1 MEKSLTYSTIIIS
14 CSRAKKE
21 VNVITAMIFFI
32 FILGCIMPLRC
43 RAYIMPAEQVLGIM
57 GANFSRFRTL
67 VIKQSVK
74 SEYRENNTETVVVQE
89 TIWLK
94 SPDLYYSE
102 IQNTV
107 IEDRVDDEVMKN
119 NSDVREH
126 KSVSNPD
133 VLDAR
138 IERKFIHPAID
149 LYFRQFFM
157 ADNENRIISLLNEM
171 GIDIG
176 RVSLTRLNGVISYC
190 IGSGDAESPRLLI
203 DKERFLPIFVSCRLQ
218 TDSGKRIVNAYFDD
232 YRRLPE
238 GWYPFEI
245 VYSIDDSVM
254 HKRCSVIDLKVN
266 KPVEKSLS
274 RIPELDAYSL
284 QIFRNYQDES
294 EEMHLNDSIEILK
307 EKYR

>member
-1 MEKSLTYSTIIIS
+1 MEESHTYSTIIIS
-14 CSRAKKE
+14 WSRAKKE
-21 VNVITAMIFFI
+21 VKVITLMFFFI
-32 FILGCIMPLRC
+32 FVLVCFKPLRC
-43 RAYIMPAEQVLGIM
+43 WAYIMPAEQVLGIM
-57 GANFSRFRTL
+57 EANFSRFRTL

-74 SEYRENNTETVVVQE
+74 SEYRENNTETFAGQE

-102 IQNTV
+102 IQNTG
-107 IEDRVDDEVMKN
+107 IEDRADDEVMKN

-126 KSVSNPD
+126 KSVSSPD

-171 GIDIG
+171 GIDTG
-176 RVSLTRLNGVISYC
+176 RVSLARLNGVISYS
-190 IGSGDAESPRLLI
+190 IGIGDAESPRLLI

-218 TDSGKRIVNAYFDD
+218 TDSGERIVTAYFGD

-254 HKRCSVIDLKVN
+254 RKRCSVIDLKVN
-266 KPVEKSLS
+266 TPVEKSFS
-274 RIPELDAYSL
+274 RIPALDAYSL

-294 EEMHLNDSIEILK
+294 EEIHLNDSIETLK